1 MSAIQAPTTAPAN
14 VRDRGWIPVAALAL
28 PLAGLAA
35 SGQTVGPDAAVAAF
49 AAAVVVV
56 LAAIDMRRRII
67 PNRIVLPATAIVL
80 LARVAFF
87 SSHALE
93 FFVASALAAL
103 SLLILNL
110 ITRSGIG
117 MGDVKFALL
126 IGATL
131 GPGAVG
137 AIAIGFFAIFPVAL
151 AVLIRNG
158 LSARKT
164 WLPLGPFLALGT
176 LVVLIAPGVVG

>member
-1 MSAIQAPTTAPAN
+1 M
-14 VRDRGWIPVAALAL
+14 AALAG
-28 PLAGLAA
+28 AGLAA
-35 SGQTVGPDAAVAAF
+35 AAQERAASAAIAGF
-49 AAAVVVV
+49 VAAVVVV
-56 LAAIDMRRRII
+56 LAAIDIRHRII

-80 LARVAFF
+80 VVRIAFF
-87 SSHALE
+87 SSHALM
-93 FFVASALAAL
+93 FLAA
-103 SLLILNL
+103 SLLAGLVFLILNV

-131 GPGAVG
+131 GSSAVG
-137 AIAIGFFAIFPVAL
+137 AITLGFLALFPVAL
-151 AVLIRNG
+151 VVLIRGG

-176 LVVLIAPGVVG
+176 LVMLIVPGTVG